1 MMRSSKLLLACLGV
15 ALMTTSI
22 ALGGS
27 SSTSASKTIRGCVN
41 KKTGVVRVAAK
52 CKKGER
58 KIVWNIRGAK
68 GAAGQAGTQGAT
80 GDKGETGAAGAAG
93 AQGLKGDKGET
104 GAAGAAGVQGAK
116 GDLGPAGPTGPQGD

>member
-27 SSTSASKTIRGCVN
+27 SATSASKTIRGCVN

-58 KIVWNIRGAK
+58 KVVWNVRGAK
-68 GAAGQAGTQGAT
+68 GAAG
-80 GDKGETGAAGAAG
+80 KAGAP
-93 AQGLKGDKGET
+93 GLKGVT
-104 GAAGAAGVQGAK
+104 GA
-116 GDLGPAGPTGPQGD
+116 T